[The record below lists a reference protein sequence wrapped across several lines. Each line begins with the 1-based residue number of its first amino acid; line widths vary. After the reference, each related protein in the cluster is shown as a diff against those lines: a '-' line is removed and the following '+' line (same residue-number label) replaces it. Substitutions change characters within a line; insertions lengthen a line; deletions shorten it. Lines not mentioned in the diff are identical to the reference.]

1 MASLYQE
8 SRDPFSGALVGY
20 TRTTDGAFIPI
31 APGNMDYEAYLI
43 WSAVGN
49 KADPCPTYSSDAIKA
64 RKWDDIKSQRDTR
77 KSGGV
82 LVDGFWIHTDDSSR
96 IQWLSIKDTARDN
109 IVGGAKMTDYVQML
123 GKVLIWK
130 TLDNQYI
137 KVTNQLAYDVV
148 QATKNLDAILFATAE
163 QKRAELQA
171 TTAPERY
178 DTSLGWNK
186 TYAESV

>member
-8 SRDPFSGALVGY
+8 CRNLFDGSLNGII
-20 TRTTDGAFIPI
+20 RTTDNAYIPL
-31 APGNMDYEAYLI
+31 APGNMDYEAYLV
-43 WSAVGN
+43 WVADGN
-49 KADPCPTYSSDAIKA
+49 TADPCPSYSSDAIKA
-64 RKWDDIKSQRDTR
+64 RKWEEIKFQRDSR

-82 LVDGFWIHTDDSSR
+82 LVDGIWIHTDDSSR
-96 IQWLSIKDTARDN
+96 IQWLGIKDTARDN
-109 IVGGAKMTDYVQML
+109 ITNNGKMTDIVQMM
-123 GKVLIWK
+123 GKDLVWK
-130 TLDNQYI
+130 TLDNQFVP
-137 KVTNQLAYDVV
+137 VTNQLAFDVV

-171 TTAPERY
+171 TTAPEKY